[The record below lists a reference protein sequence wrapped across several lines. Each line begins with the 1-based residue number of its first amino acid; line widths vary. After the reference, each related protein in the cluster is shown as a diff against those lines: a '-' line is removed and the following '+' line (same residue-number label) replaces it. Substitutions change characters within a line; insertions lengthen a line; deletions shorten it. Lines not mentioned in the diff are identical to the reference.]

1 MRKFL
6 AVVFCLLAFSGFLF
20 MLGENSQA
28 LADTNIFIEDDFYF
42 DEAEDI
48 YLNAINQKVV
58 LGGIP
63 LGIILK
69 CKGLI
74 IIGKTDIIT
83 EFGLKSTVK
92 DNDIIAGDILICVE
106 GQEINTAKELSE
118 IINQEKNACRT
129 LNITLIRQG
138 KEIESKLSPQ
148 LDAATGLFKAGL
160 WVREET
166 YGIGTLTY
174 IKCED
179 LRFGALGHPVT
190 DPDIND
196 ILPILSGTISDCNI
210 SGVVKGERG
219 KAGELK
225 GTLNKEEKRG
235 SVEKNNI
242 FGIFGKYSKP
252 YVNPLYREPVQIMP
266 RKDIKPGKAKIIC
279 TIEGNTPEEY
289 DIEIIKN
296 FNHQRPSDKSLVIK
310 ITDKELLSKTGGI
323 VQGMSGSPI
332 VQNGKL
338 CGAVTHVFLNDPT
351 KGYGI
356 YADWM
361 LMN

>member
-6 AVVFCLLAFSGFLF
+6 AVICCLLIFGGFIY
-20 MLGENSQA
+20 MLRGNPQTLTDAS
-28 LADTNIFIEDDFYF
+28 LSCDDFNLSKS
-42 DEAEDI
+42 EDVFA
-48 YLNAINQKVV
+48 NASDQKVI
-58 LGGIP
+58 LGGMP
-63 LGIILK
+63 LGITLK
-69 CKGLI
+69 SKGLI

-92 DNDIIAGDILICVE
+92 DNDIIPGDILFKVE
-106 GQEINTAKELSE
+106 GQEVNTAKELSE
-118 IINQEKNACRT
+118 IINLEKNGSKT
-129 LNITLIRQG
+129 LNIMLIRHG
-138 KEIESKLSPQ
+138 KEMESKLSPQ
-148 LDAATGLFKAGL
+148 LDAATKLFKAGL

-174 IKCED
+174 IKCDD
-179 LRFGALGHPVT
+179 LSYGALGHPVT

-196 ILPILSGTISDCNI
+196 ILPIISGTISDCSI
-210 SGVVKGERG
+210 SGVIKGERG

-225 GTLNKEEKRG
+225 GALNKAENRG
-235 SVEKNNI
+235 SVDKNNM
-242 FGIFGKYSKP
+242 FGIFGKFSKP
-252 YVNPLYREPVQIMP
+252 YVNPLYKDPVQIMA

-279 TIEGNTPEEY
+279 TVNGDIPKAY

-296 FNHQRPSDKSLVIK
+296 FNHSKPSDKNLVIK
-310 ITDKELLSKTGGI
+310 ITDKELLNITGGI

-332 VQNGKL
+332 IQNGKL
-338 CGAVTHVFLNDPT
+338 CGAVTHVFINDPT

-361 LMN
+361 VLN